1 MAKKNIIKL
10 NDQYFSCNRI
20 ENFDDTSKINAEVEV
35 EVEVET
41 ETSQEEPPI
50 KVKLHSDDQQ
60 LKLHSDDHPK
70 TKGGICMTNPDDW
83 SDETRKKCT
92 DDDTNED
99 STPKKRYR
107 TRVGSKK
114 RSLKGSKRGSRKGSK
129 KGSRKGSRKGSKK
142 GSKKRSKKGSKK
154 RSKKNTEGFCAGNTC
169 LTESNL
175 KSLIKLLKK
184 LELKK

>member
-35 EVEVET
+35 ET

-50 KVKLHSDDQQ
+50 KVQLHSDDQQ
-60 LKLHSDDHPK
+60 LKLHSNDHPK
-70 TKGGICMTNPDDW
+70 T
-83 SDETRKKCT
+83 T

-107 TRVGSKK
+107 TRVGAKK
-114 RSLKGSKRGSRKGSK
+114 RSLKGSKKGSRKGSK
-129 KGSRKGSRKGSKK
+129 KGSRKGSRK